1 MKTLLLTLIVPLF
14 FLSPEPQLALE
25 TETVVT
31 FTLRN
36 ESAKSIPLIIPGV
49 MNPNLSPMSNS
60 GVNLKVGQEIF
71 FRHKGKKRLLLTVD
85 ESLEG
90 KTLKVAKLIK
100 EKKKE
105 LE

>member
-1 MKTLLLTLIVPLF
+1 METLLLTLIFSLILV
-14 FLSPEPQLALE
+14 SPEPELALE
-25 TETVVT
+25 GETVVT

-36 ESAKSIPLIIPGV
+36 ESARSIPLIIPGV
-49 MNPNLSPMSNS
+49 MKPNLLPISNS
-60 GVNLKVGQEIF
+60 GVHLKVGQEIF

-100 EKKKE
+100 EKKKK